1 MFKNNNFKKNKF
13 KSNTLQKSLLASLV
27 VASLS
32 ATSATIPDNVKLADE
47 QHIVRGNDAEVATL
61 DPANAEGLPEMH
73 VIRDMFEGLVIQD
86 KDGNVIPG
94 VATSWETSD
103 NKTFVFKL
111 RKDAKWSNGEP
122 VTAHDFV
129 YSLKRAIDPSFASA
143 NGWYLKLTKI
153 KNIDAIIDG
162 EKPVDSIGIRAL
174 DDNTLEYKLESK
186 VPYFVAMTGHT
197 SMMPVPKLAVE
208 KYGNKWVSPDN
219 IVSNGAF
226 TLDEWVIN
234 ERIELKKNS
243 QYWDSKNT
251 VLDAVTY
258 IPFENQTA
266 AMMRYTSGEVD
277 ITSDVPTQLAPKL
290 KKEQADAYKVVPLLC
305 TYYYA
310 FNTTKAPF
318 NDERVRK
325 AASYTMMRDII
336 TDGITQVGNI
346 PAYTFTHK
354 YIAGFKA
361 TQPDYASWTQ
371 AQRDE
376 KARDLLAEAGYG
388 PENPLKMKL
397 LYNTSENNKS
407 IAVGIAS
414 MFSKNLGAKVELE
427 NQEWKSYLVARRA
440 GEFDVIRTSWCGDYN
455 EASTFLTLLT
465 SDSDG
470 NYAFYKSDSYDK
482 AIENALS
489 ATSESERYKY
499 YDESEAILSKDM
511 PIAPI
516 YYYMQ
521 ARLVRPNVGGF
532 PTNNVEGRIYSKD
545 LYRIAD

>member
-1 MFKNNNFKKNKF
+1 MYKNHSFRSKKF
-13 KSNTLQKSLLASLV
+13 QLSLLASVMLTC
-27 VASLS
+27 LP
-32 ATSATIPDNVKLADE
+32 ATAATVPDNIKLADT

-73 VIRDMFEGLVIQD
+73 VIRDIFEGLVIQD

-103 NKTFVFKL
+103 NQTFVFKL
-111 RKDAKWSNGEP
+111 RQDAKWSNGEP

-129 YSLKRAIDPSFASA
+129 YSLKRAVDPTFASA

-153 KNIDAIIDG
+153 QNIAAIIEG
-162 EKPVDSIGIRAL
+162 EKPVESIGVRAL
-174 DDNTLEYKLESK
+174 DDYTLEYTLESK

-197 SMMPVPKLAVE
+197 SMMPVPKSVVE
-208 KYGNKWVSPDN
+208 KHGNKWVTPSN

-226 TLDEWVIN
+226 TLDKWVIN
-234 ERIELKKNS
+234 ERIELKKNPE
-243 QYWDSKNT
+243 YWDSNDT
-251 VLDAVTY
+251 VLESVTY
-258 IPFENQTA
+258 IPFENQSA
-266 AMMRYTSGEVD
+266 AIMRYTAGGVD
-277 ITSDVPTQLAPKL
+277 ITSDVPTHLASKL
-290 KKEQADAYKVVPLLC
+290 QKEQPDAYTVVPLLC

-318 NDERVRK
+318 NDARVRK

-354 YIAGFKA
+354 YVAGFEA
-361 TQPDYASWTQ
+361 TQPEYARWTQ
-371 AQRDE
+371 AERDE
-376 KARDLLAEAGYG
+376 KARELLADAGYG
-388 PENPLKMKL
+388 SDNPLNIKL
-397 LYNTSENNKS
+397 LYNTSENNKA

-414 MFSKNLGAKVELE
+414 MFSKSLGAKVELE
-427 NQEWKSYLVARRA
+427 NQEWKSYLVARKA
-440 GEFDVIRTSWCGDYN
+440 GEFDVLRASWCGDYN

-465 SDSDG
+465 SESAG
-470 NYAFYKSDSYDK
+470 NYAFYNSKEYDK

-489 ATSESERYKY
+489 ATSESQRYKY

-521 ARLVRPNVGGF
+521 ARLVRPDVGGF

-545 LYRIAD
+545 LYRVAD